1 MTKHKYDFGMKLDE
15 IGDMLLSG
23 SWNVEEAKSSQID
36 IIPEA
41 GLIRK
46 IKERSLDKTVFEVF
60 ATVFMSE
67 LLKKHNELLRNADF
81 TLYSP
86 QAIRFEYGNQEETSR
101 VSRIYQFFCPGM
113 PLNKIKN
120 AKERDYLVGQ
130 DPARIEERVTYLSGV
145 LAEIFLKEGVIHGD
159 PNLRHFFLLP
169 RKGELKDVNRDD
181 QIYTI
186 APRNGMGVIDVESA
200 RLEGPYSAGT
210 KADIDKFKKR
220 LFGRFNTPKAQE
232 YFDKGASLVKA
243 SDFSA
248 AQFAKEL
255 AKNIFTSRFTKV
267 EDVDME
273 TGKIIYR

>member
-1 MTKHKYDFGMKLDE
+1 MTKPKYDFGMKLDE
-15 IGDMLLSG
+15 IGELLLSG

-46 IKERSLDKTVFEVF
+46 IKERTLDKTVFEVF

-86 QAIRFEYGNQEETSR
+86 QAIRFEYGNQEGTSMI
-101 VSRIYQFFCPGM
+101 SRIYQFFCPGM

-120 AKERDYLVGQ
+120 IKEKDYLVGQ
-130 DPARIEERVTYLSGV
+130 DPVRIEERVTYLSGV

-169 RKGELKDVNRDD
+169 RKTELKDVNRDD
-181 QIYTI
+181 VIYTI

-200 RLEGPYSAGT
+200 RLEGPYSEGT
-210 KADIDKFKKR
+210 VADIEKFKKR

-243 SDFSA
+243 SDFRA

-255 AKNIFTSRFTKV
+255 AKNIFASRFTNV
-267 EDVDME
+267 QDVDME
-273 TGKIIYR
+273 TGKIAYR